1 MGGGAL
7 ARHAEK
13 SKQNRCEL
21 DGSAFSGHSCGV
33 KTKYL
38 LMTVSLGLCLCGEA
52 VAQKAAAPK
61 PVTPKGATPNAV
73 PPKGGA
79 APAPRAE
86 TVPLTAAVTAPPDVV
101 ASAVAAVDKLGS
113 EVTHGNFAV
122 AIERMNPLWKERLA
136 NQTKGGMPEVVKQIE
151 GASKRL
157 AQEGVSIISFVHLGT
172 PRSFE
177 VCPGTRKETVK
188 DETVEIEIFTK
199 WLVFVPTLTKYR
211 LTLKGNKE
219 FYYIEKVGFQVAVS
233 DKGKNDWTFIDGSG
247 LTLNTLR
254 RLYVTLPRDLELPP
268 IEERK
273 ADETR

>member
-1 MGGGAL
+1 
-7 ARHAEK
+7 
-13 SKQNRCEL
+13 
-21 DGSAFSGHSCGV
+21 
-33 KTKYL
+33 
-38 LMTVSLGLCLCGEA
+38 MTVSLGLCLCGEA
-52 VAQKAAAPK
+52 VAQKAPPPK
-61 PVTPKGATPNAV
+61 PATPKGGTPAVV

-86 TVPLTAAVTAPPDVV
+86 TAPLNVAVTAPPEVV
-101 ASAVAAVDKLGS
+101 ATAVAAVDKLGG
-113 EVTHGNFAV
+113 EVTRGNYAV

-136 NQTKGGMPEVVKQIE
+136 KQTKGGMEEIVKQIE

-177 VCPGTRKETVK
+177 VGPGTRKETVNG
-188 DETVEIEIFTK
+188 ELVEIEIFTK

-211 LTLKGNKE
+211 LTLKGDAKPY
-219 FYYIEKVGFQVAVS
+219 YYIEKVGFQVAVS

-247 LTLNTLR
+247 LTLSTLR
-254 RLYVTLPRDLELPP
+254 RLYVTLPRDLELPL

-273 ADETR
+273 ADATR